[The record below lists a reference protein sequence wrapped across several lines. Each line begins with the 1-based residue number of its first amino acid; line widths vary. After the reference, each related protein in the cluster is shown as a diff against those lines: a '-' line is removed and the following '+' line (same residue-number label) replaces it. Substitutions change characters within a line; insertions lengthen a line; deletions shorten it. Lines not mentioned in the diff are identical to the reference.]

1 MGFDGPLGGKLA
13 DMERVVI
20 TGVDT
25 PLGRRVAR
33 RVAQDPGARV
43 VGLAGGPVVD
53 LPSEVEVRRIEL
65 RHDDVKPLLEQTA
78 AVIHLA
84 TSVPDS
90 PTAPTDDVATA
101 RRVLE
106 AAGDAGVHHLV
117 VLSSATVY
125 GAWANNPVPL
135 TEDAPLRPN
144 AGFAFAAERAEIER
158 LTAEW
163 RADHPGTTAAVLR
176 PARVA
181 GAADHDWLVRALR
194 PAAAVP
200 ETADEPPVQ
209 FVDLDDVAAAVDVAR
224 RRRLD
229 GAFNVAPEGSIPGDE
244 LRSLVGMPPKVP
256 LPERIASRV
265 LRWGFRWGLGPT
277 PPELAPYTLHPW
289 VVAADRLRGEGWTP
303 TASNEEACVEAHEAG
318 PWATLSPRR
327 RQEIALGVAGV
338 GLVGLVVG
346 VTVLVRRL
354 VRRAAARPPA
364 A

>member
-1 MGFDGPLGGKLA
+1 
-13 DMERVVI
+13 MERVVI

-43 VGLAGGPVVD
+43 VGLAGGPVAD
-53 LPSEVEVRRIEL
+53 LPAEVDVRRVDL
-65 RHDDVKPLLEQTA
+65 RHDDVKPHLEHVAALL
-78 AVIHLA
+78 HLA
-84 TSVPDS
+84 TSVPAS
-90 PTAPTDDVATA
+90 PTAATDDVDVA
-101 RRVLE
+101 RRVLD
-106 AAGDAGVHHLV
+106 AAGDAGVPHVV

-144 AGFAFAAERAEIER
+144 PGVPFAAERAEIER

-163 RADHPGTTAAVLR
+163 REAHPGSTAAALR
-176 PARVA
+176 PAR
-181 GAADHDWLVRALR
+181 AAAPGDHDWLVRVLR
-194 PAAAVP
+194 PAPTVP

-229 GAFNVAPEGSIPGDE
+229 GAFNVAPDGSIPGDE
-244 LRSLVGMPPKVP
+244 VRSLVGVPPKVP

-277 PPELAPYTLHPW
+277 PPELVPYVLHPW
-289 VVAADRLRGEGWTP
+289 VVAADRLRAEGWTP
-303 TASNEEACVEAHEAG
+303 GMSNEEACVEAHEAG

-338 GLVGLVVG
+338 GLAGLVVG
-346 VTVLVRRL
+346 AIVVVRRFL
-354 VRRAAARPPA
+354 RRAAG
-364 A
+364 

>member
-1 MGFDGPLGGKLA
+1 M
-13 DMERVVI
+13 I
-20 TGVDT
+20 TGVD
-25 PLGRRVAR
+25 PPHGRRVAR

-43 VGLAGGPVVD
+43 VGLAGGPVADLAAEVDVRRVD
-53 LPSEVEVRRIEL
+53 LRT
-65 RHDDVKPLLEQTA
+65 DDIKPHLEHAAALL
-78 AVIHLA
+78 HLA
-84 TSVPDS
+84 TSVPAS
-90 PTAPTDDVATA
+90 PTAATDDVGVA
-101 RRVLE
+101 RRVLD
-106 AAGDAGVHHLV
+106 AAGDAGVPHVV

-144 AGFAFAAERAEIER
+144 PGVPFAAERAEIER

-163 RADHPGTTAAVLR
+163 REAHPGATAATLRPARAAAAGDRDWLVRVLR
-176 PARVA
+176 PA
-181 GAADHDWLVRALR
+181 
-194 PAAAVP
+194 PTVP

-229 GAFNVAPEGSIPGDE
+229 GAFNVAPDGSIPGDQV
-244 LRSLVGMPPKVP
+244 RSLVGVPPKVP

-277 PPELAPYTLHPW
+277 PPELVPYVLHPW
-289 VVAADRLRGEGWTP
+289 VVAADRLRAEGWTP
-303 TASNEEACVEAHEAG
+303 AVSNEEACVEAHEAG

-338 GLVGLVVG
+338 GLVGIVVG
-346 VTVLVRRL
+346 AVVVIRRL
-354 VRRAAARPPA
+354 LRRAAG
-364 A
+364 

>member
-1 MGFDGPLGGKLA
+1 
-13 DMERVVI
+13 MERVVI

-33 RVAQDPGARV
+33 RVVQDPDARV
-43 VGLAGGPVVD
+43 TGLAGALVSD
-53 LPSEVEVRRIEL
+53 LPAAVHVRRVDL
-65 RHDDVKPLLEQTA
+65 RHDDVKPLLEHA
-78 AVIHLA
+78 AALLHLA
-84 TSVPDS
+84 TSVPAS
-90 PTAPTDDVATA
+90 PTAATDDVSVA
-101 RRVLE
+101 RRILD
-106 AAGDAGVHHLV
+106 AAGDAGVPHVV

-144 AGFAFAAERAEIER
+144 PGVPFAAERAEIER
-158 LTAEW
+158 LTSEW
-163 RADHPGTTAAVLR
+163 REAHPGATAAALR

-181 GAADHDWLVRALR
+181 APGERDWLVRVLR
-194 PAAAVP
+194 PAPTMP

-229 GAFNVAPEGSIPGDE
+229 GAYNVAPEGSIPGE
-244 LRSLVGMPPKVP
+244 QVRSLVGVPPKVP

-277 PPELAPYTLHPW
+277 PPELVPYVLHPW
-289 VVAADRLRGEGWTP
+289 VVAADRLRAEGWTP
-303 TASNEEACVEAHEAG
+303 AVSNEEACVDAHEAG

-327 RQEIALGVAGV
+327 RQEIALGAAGV
-338 GLVGLVVG
+338 GLVGAVAGAIVAIRR
-346 VTVLVRRL
+346 VLRRTGG
-354 VRRAAARPPA
+354 
-364 A
+364 

>member
-1 MGFDGPLGGKLA
+1 MD
-13 DMERVVI
+13 RVVI

-33 RVAQDPGARV
+33 RAAQDPDTRV
-43 VGLAGGPVVD
+43 VGLAGAPVVD
-53 LPSEVEVRRIEL
+53 LPPEVEVL
-65 RHDDVKPLLEQTA
+65 RVDLLHEDVKPHLEHTDS
-78 AVIHLA
+78 VLHLA
-84 TSVPDS
+84 TSAPAS
-90 PTAPTDDVATA
+90 PTDATDDVAVA
-101 RRVLE
+101 RRVLD
-106 AAGDAGVHHLV
+106 AAGDAGVRHLV

-144 AGFAFAAERAEIER
+144 PGFAFAAERAEIER

-163 RADHPGTTAAVLR
+163 RAAHPDVTAAALR

-181 GAADHDWLVRALR
+181 GASDHDWLVRALR
-194 PAAAVP
+194 PAPAVP

-209 FVDLDDVAAAVDVAR
+209 FVDLEDVAAAVDVAR

-244 LRSLVGMPPKVP
+244 VRSLVGVPPKVP

-277 PPELAPYTLHPW
+277 PPELVPYTLHPW
-289 VVAADRLRGEGWTP
+289 VVAADRLRGEGWMP

-338 GLVGLVVG
+338 GLLGLVVG
-346 VTVLVRRL
+346 AVVLVRRL
-354 VRRAAARPPA
+354 LRRAGG
-364 A
+364 

>member
-1 MGFDGPLGGKLA
+1 
-13 DMERVVI
+13 MERVVI

-33 RVAQDPGARV
+33 RVAQDPGTRV
-43 VGLAGGPVVD
+43 AGLAGGPAAD
-53 LPSEVEVRRIEL
+53 LPAEVDVRRVDL
-65 RHDDVKPLLEQTA
+65 RHDDVKPHLEHVAALL
-78 AVIHLA
+78 HLA
-84 TSVPDS
+84 TSVPAS
-90 PTAPTDDVATA
+90 PTAATDDVEVA
-101 RRVLE
+101 RRVLD
-106 AAGDAGVHHLV
+106 AAGDAGVPHVV

-144 AGFAFAAERAEIER
+144 PGVPFAAERAEIER

-163 RADHPGTTAAVLR
+163 REAHPGSTAAALR
-176 PARVA
+176 PAR
-181 GAADHDWLVRALR
+181 AAAPGDHDWLVRVLR
-194 PAAAVP
+194 PAPTVP

-229 GAFNVAPEGSIPGDE
+229 GAFNVAPDGSIPGDQV
-244 LRSLVGMPPKVP
+244 RSLVGVPPKVP

-277 PPELAPYTLHPW
+277 PPELVPYVLHPW
-289 VVAADRLRGEGWTP
+289 VVAADRLRAEGWTP
-303 TASNEEACVEAHEAG
+303 GMSNEEACVEAHEAG

-338 GLVGLVVG
+338 GMVGLVVG
-346 VTVLVRRL
+346 AIVVVRRFL
-354 VRRAAARPPA
+354 RRAAG
-364 A
+364 

>member
-1 MGFDGPLGGKLA
+1 
-13 DMERVVI
+13 MERVVI

-43 VGLAGGPVVD
+43 VGLAGGPAAD
-53 LPSEVEVRRIEL
+53 LPAEVDVRRVDL
-65 RHDDVKPLLEQTA
+65 RHDDVKPHLEHVAALL
-78 AVIHLA
+78 HLA
-84 TSVPDS
+84 TSVPAS
-90 PTAPTDDVATA
+90 PTAATDDVDVA
-101 RRVLE
+101 RRVLD
-106 AAGDAGVHHLV
+106 AAGDAGVPHVV

-144 AGFAFAAERAEIER
+144 PGVPFAAERAEIER

-163 RADHPGTTAAVLR
+163 REAHPGSTAAALR
-176 PARVA
+176 PAR
-181 GAADHDWLVRALR
+181 AAASGDHDWLVRVLR
-194 PAAAVP
+194 PAPTVP
-200 ETADEPPVQ
+200 ETTDEPPVQ

-229 GAFNVAPEGSIPGDE
+229 GAFNVAPDGSIPGDE
-244 LRSLVGMPPKVP
+244 VRSLIGVPPKVP

-277 PPELAPYTLHPW
+277 PPELVPYVLHPW
-289 VVAADRLRGEGWTP
+289 VVAADRLRAEGWTP
-303 TASNEEACVEAHEAG
+303 GMSNEEACVEAHEAG
-318 PWATLSPRR
+318 PWAALSPRR

-346 VTVLVRRL
+346 AIVVVRRFL
-354 VRRAAARPPA
+354 RRAAG
-364 A
+364 

>member
-1 MGFDGPLGGKLA
+1 MP
-13 DMERVVI
+13 RIVI

-33 RVAQDPGARV
+33 RAAQEPDTRV
-43 VGLAGGPVVD
+43 VGLAGGPVAD
-53 LPSEVEVRRIEL
+53 LPPEVEVRRVDL
-65 RHDDVKPLLEQTA
+65 AHDDVKPHLEHTA
-78 AVIHLA
+78 CVLHLA
-84 TSVPDS
+84 TSVPAT
-90 PTAPTDDVATA
+90 PTAPTDDVAVA
-101 RRVLE
+101 RRVLD
-106 AAGDAGVHHLV
+106 AAGDAGVPHLV

-144 AGFAFAAERAEIER
+144 PGVAFAAERAEIER

-163 RADHPGTTAAVLR
+163 RAAHPGTTAAVLR
-176 PARVA
+176 PARTGGA
-181 GAADHDWLVRALR
+181 GDDWLVRALR
-194 PAAAVP
+194 PAPTVP

-209 FVDLDDVAAAVDVAR
+209 FVDLDDVAAAVEVAR

-229 GAFNVAPEGSIPGDE
+229 GAFNVAPEGSIPGDQV
-244 LRSLVGMPPKVP
+244 RSLVGVPPKVP

-277 PPELAPYTLHPW
+277 PPELVPYTLHPW
-289 VVAADRLRGEGWTP
+289 VVAADRLRSEGWAP
-303 TASNEEACVEAHEAG
+303 TSSNEEACVEAHEAG

-338 GLVGLVVG
+338 GLVGVLVG
-346 VTVLVRRL
+346 VALLVRRL
-354 VRRAAARPPA
+354 VRRAAG
-364 A
+364 